1 MSIEGQDTH
10 HAEAAGEPLGT
21 RLRQGRQALG
31 LSTAEVGIRLR
42 LPAAIVEAMEREDF
56 ERLGAPIYA
65 RSHLGGYVRMLGL
78 PSALVDCALA
88 VNAPP
93 PPQLV
98 TTTSV
103 PRSHYLF
110 DRYARRAV
118 YAVLTASIVLP
129 VVWLATRD
137 QLPGRPAVVASL
149 DTAPT
154 GAGATPEDTVAA
166 PPAAQTVEERQVVA
180 SIAPFYRESERDAT
194 VAPPLQAAV
203 TPEPATALRIEFVG
217 PSWVE
222 VLGRDGKRL
231 AFGLVAAGEAHSFPM
246 QDVSSV
252 SIGDADA
259 VDVSLGGA
267 ELDLAP
273 FRRAKVARF
282 TLSSDGKLN
291 AAGG

>member
-1 MSIEGQDTH
+1 MSIEGKDTH
-10 HAEAAGEPLGT
+10 HADAAGEPLGT

-31 LSTAEVGIRLR
+31 LSTTEVGIRLR

-56 ERLGAPIYA
+56 DRLGAPIYA

-78 PSALVDCALA
+78 PSVLVDSALA

-149 DTAPT
+149 DTAP
-154 GAGATPEDTVAA
+154 AGETTPEDAVAA
-166 PPAAQTVEERQVVA
+166 PAVVQTVEERQVVA

-194 VAPPLQAAV
+194 VAPPLQAAA
-203 TPEPATALRIEFVG
+203 TPEPATALQIEFVG

-222 VLGRDGKRL
+222 VVGRDGKRL

-252 SIGDADA
+252 SIGDAEA

-291 AAGG
+291 PVGG

>member
-1 MSIEGQDTH
+1 MSIEGNDTQH
-10 HAEAAGEPLGT
+10 VGAAGEPLGM
-21 RLRQGRQALG
+21 RLRQGREALG
-31 LSTAEVGIRLR
+31 LSTTDVGIRLR

-56 ERLGAPIYA
+56 DRLGAPIYA
-65 RSHLGGYVRMLGL
+65 RSHLSGYVRLLGL
-78 PSALVDCALA
+78 PAVLVDRALS

-93 PPQLV
+93 PPPLV

-149 DTAPT
+149 DSAPAAADAAPQ
-154 GAGATPEDTVAA
+154 GAVAT

-180 SIAPFYRESERDAT
+180 SLAPFYRETERGAEI
-194 VAPPLQAAV
+194 APPLQAAA
-203 TPEPATALRIEFVG
+203 TPEPAAALQIEFVG

-222 VLGRDGKRL
+222 VVGRDGRRL

-246 QDVSSV
+246 QDVASV

-291 AAGG
+291 PAGG